1 LILFS
6 LGAAAMAGDVDA
18 GASETLRNGRGG
30 YGASRRSAVEAVFE
44 RVGALDVAGLLAE
57 GERDAHHE
65 RCPSRQHGGARVSRP
80 RQSPL

>member
-1 LILFS
+1 VELLAADRKREARDVPQYLILFS

-18 GASETLRNGRGG
+18 GASETLRNSRGG
-30 YGASRRSAVEAVFE
+30 YGASRRSAVETVFE

-65 RCPSRQHGGARVSRP
+65 R
-80 RQSPL
+80 